1 MSRAQRAATALNDL
15 HATKEKQEPQKLGG
29 SQIVA
34 IVAIMRNMMSLF
46 HPKNGEESVKGF
58 PHADSAQVVAS
69 LFLKS

>member
-29 SQIVA
+29 SQ

>member
-1 MSRAQRAATALNDL
+1 MSRAQRAATE
-15 HATKEKQEPQKLGG
+15 EKQEPQKLGG

-34 IVAIMRNMMSLF
+34 IMRNMKMSLF